1 MHIDRAKLKEIN
13 ELRQEID
20 ENEKGF
26 IGHKVAVKSE
36 ESEALKNKHIDIL
49 QLQTI
54 TLHHPRFRSCERSG
68 GRRTRGAN
76 HGRHAQ
82 PVCEHKRA
90 ARARKPTASGSC
102 GEQKS
107 GKP

>member
-26 IGHKVAVKSE
+26 IGHKVAVK
-36 ESEALKNKHIDIL
+36 SEALKNKHIDIL

-68 GRRTRGAN
+68 GRRTRSAN
-76 HGRHAQ
+76 HGRHA
-82 PVCEHKRA
+82 
-90 ARARKPTASGSC
+90 
-102 GEQKS
+102 
-107 GKP
+107 